1 MFAVVLST
9 KNSKIEYEPKRSLF
23 CWCLFTIF
31 FELSVSLRFGIVR
44 IELLVVIMKFN
55 RETILLMLFMSVAMA
70 LPGLR
75 SEVPKLGDE
84 INGDNLWDFCNC
96 CYLS

>member
-1 MFAVVLST
+1 
-9 KNSKIEYEPKRSLF
+9 
-23 CWCLFTIF
+23 
-31 FELSVSLRFGIVR
+31 
-44 IELLVVIMKFN
+44 MKFN